1 MEKSTKPNK
10 SFLFLNDLCQWL
22 LYLFRTYDR
31 SFLIVAALI
40 SFSQGFKIF
49 LDLQLK
55 SLFKDHL
62 KWDPSYAQMIN
73 SIINL
78 PWSFKI
84 VMGLISDNVAIGG
97 SKRKV
102 YIILNA
108 VMQFVATFLLV
119 WVDMGECQTL
129 VIILLTMANLNQAF
143 FNVVINAL
151 MIT

>member
-1 MEKSTKPNK
+1 
-10 SFLFLNDLCQWL
+10 
-22 LYLFRTYDR
+22 
-31 SFLIVAALI
+31 
-40 SFSQGFKIF
+40 
-49 LDLQLK
+49 
-55 SLFKDHL
+55 
-62 KWDPSYAQMIN
+62 
-73 SIINL
+73 
-78 PWSFKI
+78 
-84 VMGLISDNVAIGG
+84 MGLISDNVAIGG